1 MRRMHWA
8 ACKAIGTGPPNDT
21 MIDVAIRFD
30 DPSAVSDHALER
42 AILHAMTTHDVCA
55 TFAVIPCAGQQI
67 LPAGSVPHLI
77 EAQQCGRVE
86 IAQHGFSH
94 EAWHSEAGLPS
105 EFSGLDPA
113 AQMEKITAG
122 RTALEQVFGNVI
134 RGFVPPFN
142 TFDHVTATALSNQG
156 FLYLSAG
163 SEHGMVDSGRL
174 AQLPRTCQITELRR
188 ALAEARRR
196 PQGDLAVV
204 AVMHHYD
211 FRESGHADAPLKLQ
225 HLSELFQ
232 WLRQQPDVRLNTL
245 SQLAA
250 RHDAE
255 TWRRAVW
262 RNRWVQRRHWRIR
275 SVFPRY
281 SLMPHA
287 LFKYVRLTGTAT

>member
-8 ACKAIGTGPPNDT
+8 ACKAIGTGPANDT

-30 DPSAVSDHALER
+30 DPSALSDHALER
-42 AILHAMTTHDVCA
+42 AILHLMATHDICA
-55 TFAVIPCAGQQI
+55 TFAVIPHAI
-67 LPAGSVPHLI
+67 HRTLSADDVPHLI
-77 EAQQCGRVE
+77 EARHSGRIE

-94 EAWHSEAGLPS
+94 EPCRPAADLLS
-105 EFSGLDPA
+105 EFSGLAPA
-113 AQMEKITAG
+113 AQMEKITTG
-122 RTALEQVFGNVI
+122 RAVLEQAFDCAI

-142 TFDHVTATALSNQG
+142 TFDHVTASALANQG

-163 SEHGMVDSGRL
+163 DEHGVVESGHL

-196 PQGDLAVV
+196 PQGGLVIV
-204 AVMHHYD
+204 AIMHHYD
-211 FRESGHADAPLKLQ
+211 FRESGHANAPLTLQ
-225 HLSELFQ
+225 KLSELFQ

-245 SQLAA
+245 GQLAT
-250 RHDAE
+250 RHDAG

-262 RNRWVQRRHWRIR
+262 RNRWVQRQHWRIR

-287 LFKYVRLTGTAT
+287 LFKYIRLAGTHT